1 MSTVMRIRH
10 AAAVAVTVATCVAGT
25 AMIPVAAS
33 ADEMPLPAHWGT
45 KHAGVKAPVVRSAH
59 RQVRRVVAGD
69 PPPPADGEAIPY
81 GFHPEFMSGNGPD
94 PYGYYAGSF
103 HGGFHYRGIYWTQ
116 TYWGMGQW
124 ERWW

>member
-1 MSTVMRIRH
+1 MGIRMGIRH
-10 AAAVAVTVATCVAGT
+10 ATAIAACAAGF
-25 AMIPVAAS
+25 AMIPAAAS
-33 ADEMPLPAHWGT
+33 AGELPLPAHWG
-45 KHAGVKAPVVRSAH
+45 AKAPVVRSAVRH
-59 RQVRRVVAGD
+59 HARRVAVD

-81 GFHPEFMSGNGPD
+81 GFHPEFISGTGD

-116 TYWGMGQW
+116 TYWGQGQW